1 MLPASPLA
9 RLLWAWPLAGAVMGA
24 FTVFAHTTGI
34 REDTPL
40 LAYIAIIWIPLV
52 IGTMAWQRPSH
63 ASFSAGC
70 QGAAVATAATVL
82 TAGAGFCISVLA
94 AALLGPTP
102 AQNLAILGALTSF
115 LTIGIG
121 AAFTPIAPTTR
132 REVAAA
138 AAAWMIGLFGAA
150 GLLFAVVFLV
160 PHATTPDHVFAFL
173 LGCVLCTP
181 TFASIALRDRLLSS
195 HTR

>member
-24 FTVFAHTTGI
+24 FTVFADVTGI

-40 LAYIAIIWIPLV
+40 LVYIALIWIPLV
-52 IGTMAWQRPSH
+52 IGTMAWQRPSS

-82 TAGAGFCISVLA
+82 TAGAGLCISLLG

-102 AQNLAILGALTSF
+102 AQNLAILCAFTSF

-138 AAAWMIGLFGAA
+138 AAGWILGLFLAV
-150 GLLFAVVFLV
+150 GLFVVMVFMA
-160 PHATTPDHVFAFL
+160 PHETTPGFVSVFL
-173 LGCVLCTP
+173 LGCILCTP
-181 TFASIALRDRLLSS
+181 TFASIALRDRILTSNA
-195 HTR
+195 R

>member
-1 MLPASPLA
+1 MLPASPLQ

-24 FTVFAHTTGI
+24 FTVFAHVTGI

-52 IGTMAWQRPSH
+52 IGTMAWQRPSR

-82 TAGAGFCISVLA
+82 TAGAGFCISLLA

-115 LTIGIG
+115 LTIGVG
-121 AAFTPIAPTTR
+121 ASFTPIAPTTR
-132 REVAAA
+132 RKVAAA
-138 AAAWMIGLFGAA
+138 VAGWIFGLFLAVS
-150 GLLFAVVFLV
+150 LFVVVVLLV
-160 PHATTPDHVFAFL
+160 PHETTPGFVSVFL
-173 LGCVLCTP
+173 LGCIICTP
-181 TFASIALRDRLLSS
+181 TFASIALRDRLLDLP
-195 HTR
+195 TR